1 MDWSKIKTV
10 LIATFIIINLILGYS
25 LYGTNK
31 TFEKEIPVEKEVFDK
46 VVALLADKNI
56 SVDVE
61 MTSYK
66 EYVPLLTVDY
76 ESYALEEQAD
86 IFLGQSFEIIDD
98 VAILGEHAVKIEKDT
113 ALKYFYTMA
122 LDSQNDASF
131 ESAQNAAESFLRK
144 YDYDYPE
151 TPWRV
156 DRQGEFVVVT
166 YKQFHDDFYLDETY
180 MTLEVYDDQVVRFSR
195 KWFQSVLEKKIEK
208 NVLPPSE
215 ALFKVIERAYNESV
229 TYGATMIIE
238 KMELGYRLNDNILLS
253 SAKSGDASPYWR
265 ITFSDGR
272 IIYIEAEK
280 S

>member
-10 LIATFIIINLILGYS
+10 LIVTFVIINLILGYS
-25 LYGTNK
+25 LYGTSK
-31 TFEKEIPVEKEVFDK
+31 RFEKEVPVEKEVFDK

-56 SVDVE
+56 SVDLE

-66 EYVPLLTVDY
+66 PFVPLLTVDY
-76 ESYALEEQAD
+76 ETYILEDEAEK
-86 IFLGQSFEIIDD
+86 FLGTSYETLDD
-98 VAILGEHAVKIEKDT
+98 VAILGEHAVKIDKDT

-131 ESAQNAAESFLRK
+131 ESAQKVAEKFLSK
-144 YDYDYPE
+144 YDYDFPQE
-151 TPWRV
+151 AWRI
-156 DRQGEFVVVT
+156 DRQGEFIAVT
-166 YKQFHDDFYLDETY
+166 YKQFHGDYYLDETY
-180 MTLEVYDDQVVRFSR
+180 MTLEIYDDQVVRFSR
-195 KWFQSVLEKKIEK
+195 KWFQSVLEKNIEK

-215 ALFKVIERAYNESV
+215 ALFKVIERAYNESI
-229 TYGATMIIE
+229 TYGATLIIE